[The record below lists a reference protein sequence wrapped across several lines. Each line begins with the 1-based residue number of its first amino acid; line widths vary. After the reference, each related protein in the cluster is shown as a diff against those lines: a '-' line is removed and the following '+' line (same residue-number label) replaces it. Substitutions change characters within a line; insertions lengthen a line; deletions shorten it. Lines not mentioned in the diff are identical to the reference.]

1 MGSCSGLSKL
11 KRRLKDIKKISRR
24 SGLNSPRWYYLW
36 GPLWPST
43 HTPHQVTWSLCFL
56 YHVML
61 SCLWVFIQAVLSVFE
76 THTFIPW
83 ITLMHPPN
91 HCSGITSFVEYLSFI
106 EIIYLAALYWAHLY
120 QELWDVLGTW
130 EWLRQFI
137 LCSFIDEMKWCK
149 KKSSLNDKVRHLTVT
164 CIGCNG
170 DVSGAMDEQVSGE
183 KATCKG
189 FYLTLF
195 MNKCDRQRLSG

>member
-1 MGSCSGLSKL
+1 MTIHSHPPPSYLVLMFPLPCHAFMPLGFYPGRSLS
-11 KRRLKDIKKISRR
+11 
-24 SGLNSPRWYYLW
+24 LW
-36 GPLWPST
+36 NPHFHPLGHSYASSK
-43 HTPHQVTWSLCFL
+43 SLFRHHFL
-56 YHVML
+56 
-61 SCLWVFIQAVLSVFE
+61 CGVFI
-76 THTFIPW
+76 
-83 ITLMHPPN
+83 
-91 HCSGITSFVEYLSFI
+91 FVEI
-106 EIIYLAALYWAHLY
+106 VYLAALYWAHLY

-137 LCSFIDEMKWCK
+137 LFNFIDEMKWCK

-170 DVSGAMDEQVSGE
+170 DVSGAMGEQVSGE

-195 MNKCDRQRLSG
+195 MNKWDRQRLSG